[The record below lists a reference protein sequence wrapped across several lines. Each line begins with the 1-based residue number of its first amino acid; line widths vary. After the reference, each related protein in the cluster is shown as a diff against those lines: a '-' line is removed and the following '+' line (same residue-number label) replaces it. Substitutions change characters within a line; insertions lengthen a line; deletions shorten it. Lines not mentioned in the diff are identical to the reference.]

1 MDSFLVKLYEFGL
14 GCLHQVLWYVYMYVH
29 KAMEFLLFRRPWIPV
44 IVRWWTSG
52 HFRTHS
58 FMRRHLNQKDAELL
72 GASYS
77 EIFKSFHAFAF
88 LIIDLGVGMTSNLR
102 VLSDL
107 TTLSITPEY
116 QPFESR
122 VSFAHVAFVWRT
134 V

>member
-1 MDSFLVKLYEFGL
+1 MSSPGL
-14 GCLHQVLWYVYMYVH
+14 MVCLHVCPQSYKVSSVQ
-29 KAMEFLLFRRPWIPV
+29 
-44 IVRWWTSG
+44 TSLDSSYCEVVDFG
-52 HFRTHS
+52 SLPYS
-58 FMRRHLNQKDAELL
+58 FMRRHLKQQDAELL

-77 EIFKSFHAFAF
+77 EIFKSFHAFALCF
-88 LIIDLGVGMTSNLR
+88 YLIIGLGVGMTSNLR

-107 TTLSITPEY
+107 TTLSVTPEY